1 MKPLYKIL
9 PPCQALCATVSFF
22 TVIFGVFC
30 RFSPFFIE
38 SIQENSYN
46 KHKQTRQKAWQHS
59 LPSAILLCLW
69 QAFCII
75 LAQPAQGF
83 PPAAAPPTAHNKRNA
98 HEKEHEYS
106 SRWLISCGFAYNI
119 ALILYPLSSS
129 PAVRFFGTL
138 TTMSSSFLCS
148 ISRACGF
155 PDSLGQ

>member
-1 MKPLYKIL
+1 
-9 PPCQALCATVSFF
+9 LCYSGATVSLF

-98 HEKEHEYS
+98 HEKEH
-106 SRWLISCGFAYNI
+106 RFW
-119 ALILYPLSSS
+119 
-129 PAVRFFGTL
+129 PARLFCAAHLLFVCTASGLPRRFNFFNCAQRGGGYFL
-138 TTMSSSFLCS
+138 PQAGPCLCS
-148 ISRACGF
+148 PYFAGGINDTCF
-155 PDSLGQ
+155 YQ